1 MTKKTEIAIP
11 ETDYADLLNTAVS
24 QIQASRNAIAIQ
36 VNTAAM
42 TTYWNL
48 GKLLYDRKIEGGYG
62 SNVIQRLSV
71 DFSKT
76 SLAVISVQFQVE
88 STANTSSR
96 SDILYTYPLSV

>member
-11 ETDYADLLNTAVS
+11 ETDYTNLLNTAVS
-24 QIQASRNAIAIQ
+24 QIHASRNAVAIQ

-71 DFSKT
+71 DLKATFPDMGLSAQEFVVHE
-76 SLAVISVQFQVE
+76 AVLR
-88 STANTSSR
+88 A
-96 SDILYTYPLSV
+96 IL